1 MASGLTP
8 KQEAF
13 ACAYIE
19 TNNASEAYRRAYNAG
34 KMKPAV
40 IHVKACELLKV
51 GNVSVRVAELQALH
65 LARHEIT
72 VDTIRDMLIEDRTFA
87 RDLQTPAAAISATVG
102 LAKLY
107 GHLTEKVDAKVTTKA
122 LPTSV
127 DDFL

>member
-1 MASGLTP
+1 MAGGLTP

-19 TNNASEAYRRAYNAG
+19 TGNASEAYRRAGYSPNMSDKTINEA
-34 KMKPAV
+34 
-40 IHVKACELLKV
+40 ACRLLRDSKV
-51 GNVSVRVAELQALH
+51 SARVVELQAAH

-87 RDLQTPAAAISATVG
+87 RDLQTPAAAISATLG

-107 GHLTEKVDAKVTTKA
+107 GHMTEKVDAKVTTKS
-122 LPTSV
+122 LPASV